1 MRISFDRESDAL
13 TLILSDEPPAR
24 TIDVGEGRFID
35 LDADG
40 NVLALEVLGVG
51 HGFRLTDLVDQ
62 FNLEPLL
69 DELRRERFVADS
81 LRADER
87 LEEVLAR

>member
-1 MRISFDRESDAL
+1 VRISFDQETDAL
-13 TLILSDEPPAR
+13 TLILSDEAPAQ

-35 LDADG
+35 VDAEG

-51 HGFRLTDLVDQ
+51 HGFRLTDLVEQ

-69 DELRRERFVADS
+69 DELRRERLVAES

-87 LEEVLAR
+87 LEEVLAL